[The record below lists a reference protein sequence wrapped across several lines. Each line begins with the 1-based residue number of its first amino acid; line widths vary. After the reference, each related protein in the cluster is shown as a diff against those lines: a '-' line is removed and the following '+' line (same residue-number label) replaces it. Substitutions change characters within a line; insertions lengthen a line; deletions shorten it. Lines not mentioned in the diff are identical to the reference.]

1 MKSLSLSTPLVR
13 TKMSR
18 GGSPAVYMW
27 LVNISEVMVSGSGRF
42 AGLDKLRDDGDSGWC
57 SVAEEETESS
67 TATSAGDVGADVAS
81 SIDGRSG
88 LDMFL
93 TLTFWEMRV

>member
-13 TKMSR
+13 TKMSK

-27 LVNISEVMVSGSGRF
+27 FVIISAVMVSGSGRF
-42 AGLDKLRDDGDSGWC
+42 AGLDKLRADGDSGWC

-67 TATSAGDVGADVAS
+67 TPTSAGDGGVDEAS
-81 SIDGRSG
+81 SMDGRSG
-88 LDMFL
+88 FDMFL
-93 TLTFWEMRV
+93 TLMFWEMRV